1 MGDLH
6 QRRMGNSH
14 QCQPAPVPQCRNEVR
29 YEARTARKVLSCE
42 QEAISRES
50 VFLVN
55 FLLDYFLTMIVQLLG
70 TAKMKLESR
79 EIIFLSDKRFLL
91 LAYLAF
97 KADWV
102 SREALSMV
110 FFEDADS
117 VSARKNLRH
126 LLSRVRTLDFVE
138 LETNGEL
145 VRWLVNSDAAEFQVL
160 ISANQNQK
168 ALEVYQ
174 GQFLNGLHS
183 DVPELSD
190 WLEQEREGL
199 HNAYRNAA
207 LLAAKQLMTEKDF
220 EAAQVICVSVLSKD
234 PLAEDVLQVL
244 LGCAA
249 CTDGRLEALRAFEA
263 FESLIKKELGLMPL
277 ESTIQLATGLK
288 AQAVKTDFVSLE
300 PAKLQNF
307 PIQTSFFVGR
317 ELDLLQIV
325 GLFAQPEIRLIT
337 LIGAGGMG
345 KTRLAIQVALEQ
357 VKNFA
362 DGAVFVPLVGTQAL
376 LPAIISALNL
386 PAQGLE
392 NQLTFLKNFLSE
404 RQLLLVLDNFEHL
417 LDESE
422 VILQLLAAAPKLRF
436 LLTSREALQVQAEY
450 LVDVM
455 GLDVPKPDSDQIEIF
470 DSAQLLLRNAKRVN
484 SRFVLEQ
491 EDKPF
496 LIELCQLLQGSPL
509 AIELASHWLRVLN
522 LSEVVTEIRRNL
534 DFLIVDQPD
543 MPLRHRSMKA
553 VFNASWQLL
562 SSDQQ
567 LVLAK
572 MSLLPGG
579 FTLESLKEVAKA
591 TPSILL
597 ALVVKS
603 LVNIN
608 NNRLLIH
615 EVIRQYA
622 EHQLEPKQKEAALL
636 ELGLL
641 AQDWAVAVATHDPAK
656 PVSETVKQ
664 FEQEFE
670 NVSLALEWSVKT
682 NPLVCAKIVYSTLY
696 FWIAAA
702 RKPLGMQW
710 LNQLLELP
718 ELQDQNSTRSNLLSV
733 RSVLGMRLH
742 NTDVRLADAEAALE
756 IALEISDLS
765 AQARALNAIGE
776 VSGDIGNFDRA
787 TSSIKVALEIL
798 EKVPNANVQ
807 IDCLNSLAF
816 LYWQQ
821 GETALAIQTFENL
834 ISTSRTNKN
843 KRGLANGLAN
853 FAYVYMTQNDLE
865 KAQNLLEQAILIY
878 REVENMVNLCATLL
892 TLCNVMFRR
901 GNRLGVVALL
911 QELGVLCPQVQ
922 DAACFT
928 CFYALSAA
936 VMQQQQRHTKGLRL
950 NAIANTWRFLPGQ
963 DFNLD
968 DLEPNQFIPTESS
981 KFFTT
986 EQLQRFE
993 AEAKSL
999 SPGEAMQYAL
1009 GKLEVF
1015 EDSLELSLQT

>member
-1 MGDLH
+1 
-6 QRRMGNSH
+6 
-14 QCQPAPVPQCRNEVR
+14 
-29 YEARTARKVLSCE
+29 
-42 QEAISRES
+42 
-50 VFLVN
+50 
-55 FLLDYFLTMIVQLLG
+55 MIPFVQLLG
-70 TAKMKLESR
+70 TAKVKLETR
-79 EIIFLSDKRFLL
+79 EIIFLSDKRYLL
-91 LAYLAF
+91 LAFLAF

-102 SREALSMV
+102 SRDSLSML

-126 LLSRVRTLDFVE
+126 LLSRVRALEFVV

-145 VRWLVNSDAAEFQVL
+145 VRWQVDSDAAEFQL
-160 ISANQNQK
+160 FISSNQHQK

-174 GQFLNGLHS
+174 GQFLQGLHS

-190 WLEQEREGL
+190 WLEQEREAL

-207 LLAAKQLMTEKDF
+207 LLAVKQLMAEENF
-220 EAAQVICVSVLSKD
+220 VAAQQICFSVLSHD

-249 CTDGRLEALRAFEA
+249 RTNGRLEALRAFEA
-263 FESLIKKELGLMPL
+263 FKKLLKLELGLLPL
-277 ESTIQLATGLK
+277 EPTLQLAAELSLK
-288 AQAVKTDFVSLE
+288 TVQSEVVPLFGSI
-300 PAKLQNF
+300 LQNF
-307 PIQTSFFVGR
+307 PVQTSFFVGR
-317 ELDLLQIV
+317 DVDLLQIA
-325 GLFAQPEIRLIT
+325 GLFAQPEIRLMT

-345 KTRLAIQVALEQ
+345 KTRLAIEVALEQ

-386 PAQGLE
+386 PAQGVE
-392 NQLTFLKNFLSE
+392 NQLVFLKNFLSE

-422 VILQLLAAAPKLRF
+422 VILQLLAAPKIRI

-484 SRFVLEQ
+484 SRFVLEP

-522 LSEVVTEIRRNL
+522 LSEVVTEIRRSL
-534 DFLIVDQPD
+534 DFLMVDQPEL
-543 MPLRHRSMKA
+543 PLRHRSMKA

-562 SSDQQ
+562 SSEQQ

-591 TPSILL
+591 TPSVLF
-597 ALVVKS
+597 ALVGKS
-603 LVNIN
+603 LVTRN
-608 NNRLLIH
+608 NNRFLIH

-622 EHQLEPKQKEAALL
+622 IQQLEPQQKEAALL

-641 AQDWAVAVATHDPAK
+641 AQDWAVAVSTHDPAK

-702 RKPLGMQW
+702 LKPLGMQW

-765 AQARALNAIGE
+765 AQAKALNAIGE
-776 VSGDIGNFDRA
+776 VDGDIGNFDRA

-798 EKVPNANVQ
+798 ENEPNANVQ
-807 IDCLNSLAF
+807 IDCLNQLAF

-834 ISTSRTNKN
+834 ISKSRANKN
-843 KRGLANGLAN
+843 LRGLANGLAN
-853 FAYVYMTQNDLE
+853 FAYVYMTQNNLE

-878 REVENMVNLCATLL
+878 REVKNMVNLCATLL

-936 VMQQQQRHTKGLRL
+936 VMQQQQRHAKGLRL

-968 DLEPNQFIPTESS
+968 ELEPNQFIPTQSS

-993 AEAKSL
+993 AEAKSI
-999 SPGEAMQYAL
+999 SSGEAMQYAL

-1015 EDSLELSLQT
+1015 EDSLELT